1 MNRHQLE
8 RTLKILSEEDPNR
21 VWRMDQGEFDAS
33 AHWAVTQ
40 LNLIGFSHVA
50 LQPGDSTM
58 YEFSIIRPP
67 TDHEFWVHQVRP
79 ERHCVFGDR
88 YFIAS
93 QFGTLYEWTGEIGD
107 VSYVFEKFT
116 TGKSACDP
124 HTARVYFRFLN
135 TLAVVMAE
143 RKLDD
148 ERDNPPTNQEQ
159 P

>member
-1 MNRHQLE
+1 VNRHQLE
-8 RTLKILSEEDPNR
+8 RTLAILSEDDPNR
-21 VWRMDQGEFDAS
+21 VWELDQSEFNAS

-50 LQPGDSTM
+50 LQPGDSTK

-67 TDHEFWVHQVRP
+67 TQREFNLRQDLPDHQI
-79 ERHCVFGDR
+79 VFGDR

-93 QFGTLYEWTGEIGD
+93 QFVTLYQWTGEIGD
-107 VSYVFEKFT
+107 VSYVFDKFT
-116 TGKSACDP
+116 AGTSISRG

-143 RKLDD
+143 RKLDK
-148 ERDNPPTNQEQ
+148 ERDNPPTT
-159 P
+159 

>member
-8 RTLKILSEEDPNR
+8 RDIAILSKNDPNR
-21 VWRMDQGEFDAS
+21 VWELGQSEFDAS
-33 AHWAVTQ
+33 AYWSVTQ
-40 LNLIGFSHVA
+40 LDRIGFAHTA
-50 LQPGDSTM
+50 LQPGDGTK

-67 TDHEFWVHQVRP
+67 TGHQFDQHIRDTRLDT
-79 ERHCVFGDR
+79 RHKCEFGDR

-107 VSYVFEKFT
+107 VSYVFDKFT
-116 TGKSACDP
+116 AGTSISRG

-148 ERDNPPTNQEQ
+148 ERDNPSTA
-159 P
+159 